1 MFSNLPMYQNLG
13 AVAYRPDLSR
23 MNKLSSYL
31 NEPQNKFKS
40 IHIAGTNGKGST
52 AHMLSSIIQEAGYKV
67 GLYTSPHLKEFR
79 ERITVDNIQI
89 EKSYVTKFIS
99 EHKFFFTSN
108 KFSFFEMTVGLAF
121 YYFAYK
127 KVDIAII
134 EVGMGGR
141 LDATNIL
148 NPEVSIITNI
158 GLDHTKFLG
167 DNLSDIAF
175 EKAGI
180 IKQDTPVV
188 IGEAIKET
196 KLVFQKKAIEMSA
209 PIIFSDRKKT
219 DNYNSDL
226 KGIVQQ
232 KNIRTVVSALKFLK
246 NYKITKKNIK
256 DGLLNVI
263 KNTSFRGRWQV
274 IKKNPLIIFDVAHN
288 VEAMTYVA
296 NQLLKFSS
304 KELHLVLGFVE
315 DKSVSEIINL
325 FPLDSKFYFSS
336 PMLDRAFPLEDLE
349 RLGKNLNLNFNIYP
363 SVLKAFEAAKNK
375 AKKNDIIFVGGSTFV
390 LSEIL

>member
-167 DNLSDIAF
+167 DNLLDIAF

-188 IGEAIKET
+188 IGETIKET

-296 NQLLKFSS
+296 NQLLEFSS
-304 KELHLVLGFVE
+304 KELHLVLGFVG

-325 FPLDSKFYFSS
+325 FPVDSKFYFSS

-349 RLGKNLNLNFNIYP
+349 ILGKNLNLNFNIYP

>member
-180 IKQDTPVV
+180 IKQETPVV

-226 KGIVQQ
+226 KGIVQK

>member
-121 YYFAYK
+121 YYFAHK
-127 KVDIAII
+127 EVDIAII

-180 IKQDTPVV
+180 IKQETPVV

-226 KGIVQQ
+226 KGIVQK
-232 KNIRTVVSALKFLK
+232 KNIRTVVSVLKFLK

-296 NQLLKFSS
+296 NQLLEFSS
-304 KELHLVLGFVE
+304 KELHLVLGFVG

-325 FPLDSKFYFSS
+325 FPVDSKFYFSS

>member
-79 ERITVDNIQI
+79 ERITVNNIQI

-99 EHKFFFTSN
+99 ENKFFFTSN

-121 YYFAYK
+121 YYFAQK

-188 IGEAIKET
+188 IGETTKET
-196 KLVFQKKAIEMSA
+196 KRVFQKKASEMSA
-209 PIIFSDRKKT
+209 PIIFSESKKI
-219 DNYNSDL
+219 DHYNSDL

-246 NYKITKKNIK
+246 NYKITKRNIT
-256 DGLLNVI
+256 DGLLNII

-274 IKKNPLIIFDVAHN
+274 VEKNPLIIFDLAHN

-296 NQLLKFSS
+296 NQLSEFSS
-304 KELHLVLGFVE
+304 KELHLVLGFVG
-315 DKSVSEIINL
+315 DKPVSEIINL

-336 PMLDRAFPLEDLE
+336 PMLERALPLNDLE
-349 RLGKNLNLNFNIYP
+349 RLGQNLNLNFNIYS
-363 SVLKAFEAAKNK
+363 SVLKAFESAKNK

>member
-40 IHIAGTNGKGST
+40 IHIAGTHGKGST

-180 IKQDTPVV
+180 IKQETPVV

-226 KGIVQQ
+226 KGIVQK

-296 NQLLKFSS
+296 NQLLEFSS
-304 KELHLVLGFVE
+304 KELHLVLGFVG

-325 FPLDSKFYFSS
+325 FPVDSKFYFSS

>member
-99 EHKFFFTSN
+99 EHKLFFTSN

-121 YYFAYK
+121 YYFAHK

-188 IGEAIKET
+188 IGETIKET
-196 KLVFQKKAIEMSA
+196 KPVFQKKAIEMSA
-209 PIIFSDRKKT
+209 PIIFSDREKT

-232 KNIRTVVSALKFLK
+232 KNISTVVSALKFLK
-246 NYKITKKNIK
+246 KYKITKKNIK

-263 KNTSFRGRWQV
+263 KNTSFKGRWQV
-274 IKKNPLIIFDVAHN
+274 VKKNPLIIFDVAHN
-288 VEAMTYVA
+288 VEAITYVS
-296 NQLLKFSS
+296 NQLSEFSS
-304 KELHLVLGFVE
+304 KKLHLVLGFVG
-315 DKSVSEIINL
+315 DKSVSEMINL
-325 FPLDSKFYFSS
+325 FPVDSKFYFSS
-336 PMLDRAFPLEDLE
+336 PMLDRAFPIEDLE
-349 RLGKNLNLNFNIYP
+349 RLGENLNLNFNSYP

-375 AKKNDIIFVGGSTFV
+375 AKKNDVIFVGGSTFV

>member
-167 DNLSDIAF
+167 DNLLDIAF

-188 IGEAIKET
+188 IGETIKET

-296 NQLLKFSS
+296 NQLLEFSS
-304 KELHLVLGFVE
+304 KELHLVLGFVG

-325 FPLDSKFYFSS
+325 FPVDSKFYFSS

>member
-108 KFSFFEMTVGLAF
+108 KLSFFEMTVGLAF

-180 IKQDTPVV
+180 IKQETPVV

-226 KGIVQQ
+226 KGIVQK

-363 SVLKAFEAAKNK
+363 SVLKAFESAKNK

>member
-180 IKQDTPVV
+180 IKQETPVV

>member
-1 MFSNLPMYQNLG
+1 
-13 AVAYRPDLSR
+13 
-23 MNKLSSYL
+23 
-31 NEPQNKFKS
+31 
-40 IHIAGTNGKGST
+40 
-52 AHMLSSIIQEAGYKV
+52 MLSSIIQEAGYKV

-79 ERITVDNIQI
+79 ERITVNNIQI

-99 EHKFFFTSN
+99 ENKFFFTSN

-121 YYFAYK
+121 DYFAQK

-134 EVGMGGR
+134 EVGMGCR

-188 IGEAIKET
+188 IGETTKET
-196 KLVFQKKAIEMSA
+196 KLVFQKKASEMSA
-209 PIIFSDRKKT
+209 PIIFSESEKIDH
-219 DNYNSDL
+219 YNSDL

-246 NYKITKKNIK
+246 NYK
-256 DGLLNVI
+256 
-263 KNTSFRGRWQV
+263 
-274 IKKNPLIIFDVAHN
+274 
-288 VEAMTYVA
+288 M
-296 NQLLKFSS
+296 LKCMVV
-304 KELHLVLGFVE
+304 K
-315 DKSVSEIINL
+315 
-325 FPLDSKFYFSS
+325 
-336 PMLDRAFPLEDLE
+336 
-349 RLGKNLNLNFNIYP
+349 
-363 SVLKAFEAAKNK
+363 
-375 AKKNDIIFVGGSTFV
+375 
-390 LSEIL
+390 

>member
-180 IKQDTPVV
+180 IKQETPVV

-226 KGIVQQ
+226 KGIVQK

-325 FPLDSKFYFSS
+325 FPVDSKFYFSS

>member
-121 YYFAYK
+121 YYFAQK

-180 IKQDTPVV
+180 IKQETPVV

-226 KGIVQQ
+226 KGIVQK

-363 SVLKAFEAAKNK
+363 SVLKAFESAKNK

>member
-31 NEPQNKFKS
+31 NDPQNNFNS

-79 ERITVDNIQI
+79 ERITVNNIQI

-99 EHKFFFTSN
+99 ENKFFFTSN

-121 YYFAYK
+121 YYFAQK

-188 IGEAIKET
+188 IGETIKET
-196 KLVFQKKAIEMSA
+196 KPVFQKKAIEMSA
-209 PIIFSDRKKT
+209 PIIFSDREKT

-232 KNIRTVVSALKFLK
+232 KNISTVVSALKFLK
-246 NYKITKKNIK
+246 KYKITKKNII

-263 KNTSFRGRWQV
+263 KNTSFKGRWQV
-274 IKKNPLIIFDVAHN
+274 VKKNPLIIFDVAHN
-288 VEAMTYVA
+288 VEAITYVS
-296 NQLLKFSS
+296 NQLLEFSS
-304 KELHLVLGFVE
+304 KKLHLVLGFVG
-315 DKSVSEIINL
+315 DKSVSEMINL
-325 FPLDSKFYFSS
+325 FPVDSKFYFSS
-336 PMLDRAFPLEDLE
+336 PILDRAFPIDDLK
-349 RLGKNLNLNFNIYP
+349 RLGENLNLNFNSYP

-375 AKKNDIIFVGGSTFV
+375 AKKNDVIFVGGSTFV

>member
-31 NEPQNKFKS
+31 NDPQNNFNS

-79 ERITVDNIQI
+79 ERITVNNIQI

-99 EHKFFFTSN
+99 ENKFFFTSN

-121 YYFAYK
+121 YYFAQK

-188 IGEAIKET
+188 IGETKKET
-196 KLVFQKKAIEMSA
+196 KLVFQKKS
-209 PIIFSDRKKT
+209 
-219 DNYNSDL
+219 
-226 KGIVQQ
+226 Q
-232 KNIRTVVSALKFLK
+232 
-246 NYKITKKNIK
+246 
-256 DGLLNVI
+256 
-263 KNTSFRGRWQV
+263 
-274 IKKNPLIIFDVAHN
+274 
-288 VEAMTYVA
+288 
-296 NQLLKFSS
+296 
-304 KELHLVLGFVE
+304 
-315 DKSVSEIINL
+315 
-325 FPLDSKFYFSS
+325 
-336 PMLDRAFPLEDLE
+336 
-349 RLGKNLNLNFNIYP
+349 
-363 SVLKAFEAAKNK
+363 
-375 AKKNDIIFVGGSTFV
+375 
-390 LSEIL
+390 

>member
-13 AVAYRPDLSR
+13 EVAYRPDLSR
-23 MNKLSSYL
+23 MNKLSAYL

-52 AHMLSSIIQEAGYKV
+52 AHMLSSVIQEAGYKV

-99 EHKFFFTSN
+99 NHKIFFTSN

-121 YYFAYK
+121 HYFADK
-127 KVDIAII
+127 KVDLAVI

-148 NPEVSIITNI
+148 FPEVSIITNI

-167 DNLSDIAF
+167 NNLSDIAF

-180 IKQDTPVV
+180 IKKNTPVV
-188 IGEAIKET
+188 IGETLKQTKAI
-196 KLVFQKKAIEMSA
+196 FIKKASEMSA
-209 PIIFSDRKKT
+209 PITFSDGAKV
-219 DNYNSDL
+219 DNYDSDL
-226 KGIVQQ
+226 KGIPQQ
-232 KNIRTVVSALKFLK
+232 KNIKTVVSALKILK
-246 NYKITKKNIK
+246 SYKITKKNII

-274 IKKNPLIIFDVAHN
+274 VKKNPLIIFDVAHN
-288 VEAMTYVA
+288 VEAMTYVTD
-296 NQLLKFSS
+296 QLS
-304 KELHLVLGFVE
+304 ELSAKKIHLVLGFVG
-315 DKSVSEIINL
+315 DKSISEMINL
-325 FPLDSKFYFSS
+325 FPLDSKFYFCS
-336 PMLDRAFPLEDLE
+336 PSIERAFPLEELK
-349 RLGKNLNLNFNIYP
+349 RLGENLNLNFNAYP
-363 SVLKAFEAAKNK
+363 SVQKAFKTAKVK
-375 AKKNDIIFVGGSTFV
+375 AKTNDIIFVGGSTFV

>member
-180 IKQDTPVV
+180 IKQETPVV

-226 KGIVQQ
+226 KGIVQK

-363 SVLKAFEAAKNK
+363 SVLKAFESAKNK